1 MADSTLDNESDHRQ
15 NPVLDRSSGQPGAD
29 SDKALPAF
37 RQAAELGG
45 VLSQYFLESDEP
57 AFLLDPYSGR
67 VLRVNKAAEQFF
79 RLPGKVL
86 NGLYID
92 KLYPD
97 LRAELY
103 VFTEEALA
111 QGHARARNLT
121 LMRPDG
127 KTIQMEHT
135 AMSLSYREQTILM
148 IRLVDL
154 DALHR
159 RDINDAAESYLRQ
172 GLHEWLRDEQ
182 YYRDIEREYRLI
194 LAAAGEGIYGVSA
207 QGCTTFLNPAAEQL
221 LGYKAEELIGKDM
234 HEIIHHHH
242 ADGSVYH
249 TNECP
254 IYNAFKEGKVNSV
267 DNEVFWRKD
276 GQAIPVEY
284 TSTPIVD
291 SGNVIGAVIVFR
303 DVSERRNNER
313 TLRNAL
319 IENAALRE
327 RLEMENAY
335 LKEEIRSRGNH
346 HNIIGNSDS
355 LNTLLTQIDLV
366 APTDANVMISGESG
380 TGKELIAHAIH
391 RASTRADRPLI
402 RVNCAAIPRELFE
415 SEFFGHV
422 KGAFSGA
429 LRDRVGRFELADG
442 GTLFLDEVGELE
454 ITLQAKLLRVV
465 QEGKFERV
473 GEERSR
479 EVNVRLIAATN
490 RDLKAAVEAGDFR
503 EDLYFRLN
511 VFPIEC
517 TPLRQRVSDI
527 PLLAEHYL
535 EITCQRLN
543 LPLPRLTRANVQA
556 LMEYPWPGNIRELQN
571 VMERAA
577 IVMRNG
583 KLTIDLPSADGR
595 VEAMKQDAV
604 SESAPL
610 PDRILTAAEMLEVE
624 KQNLK
629 RALASCAGKVAG
641 EDGAAMLLGMKP
653 TTVYSRIKSWK
664 LDVS

>member
-1 MADSTLDNESDHRQ
+1 MANSTFD
-15 NPVLDRSSGQPGAD
+15 QPGNKQQSQRSGTPDRQVEAAP
-29 SDKALPAF
+29 DKALPQF
-37 RQAAELGG
+37 REATELGG
-45 VLSQYFLESDEP
+45 VLNQYFLESDEP
-57 AFLLDPYSGR
+57 AFLLDPFSGR
-67 VLRVNKAAEQFF
+67 VLRANKAAEQFF
-79 RLPGKVL
+79 RLPGNVL
-86 NGLYID
+86 DGLYID

-111 QGHARARNLT
+111 QGCARSRNLI

-127 KTIQMEHT
+127 KAIQMEHT
-135 AMSLSYREQTILM
+135 AMVLCHREQTILM

-207 QGCTTFLNPAAEQL
+207 QGCTTFLNPAAEQM
-221 LGYKAEELIGKDM
+221 LGYRAQELIGKDM

-242 ADGSVYH
+242 SDGSLYL

-254 IYNAFKEGKVNSV
+254 IYNAFKEGKINSV

-276 GQAIPVEY
+276 GTAIPVEY

-291 SGNVIGAVIVFR
+291 SGDVIGAVIVFR
-303 DVSERRNNER
+303 DMSERRNNEQ

-346 HNIIGNSDS
+346 HDIIGNSDS

-454 ITLQAKLLRVV
+454 ISLQAKLLRVV

-479 EVNVRLIAATN
+479 EVSVRLIAATN
-490 RDLKAAVEAGDFR
+490 RDLKAAVDVGDFR

-535 EITCQRLN
+535 QISCQRLN
-543 LPLPRLTRANVQA
+543 LPLPRLTRANVQV
-556 LMEYPWPGNIRELQN
+556 LMEYSWPGNIRELQN
-571 VMERAA
+571 VMERAV

-583 KLTIDLPSADGR
+583 KLRIDLPISDSR
-595 VEAMKQDAV
+595 IDVKQQSTV
-604 SESAPL
+604 SEGSQL
-610 PDRILTAAEMLEVE
+610 PDRILTAAEMLDVE

-629 RALASCAGKVAG
+629 RALASCGGKVAG

-664 LDVS
+664 LEVS